1 MNLRRGEF
9 IPSLRPALVNA
20 IFLLIFPTVPTV
32 FREEEA
38 FAVVASASQ
47 RFAFAFVSRLD
58 EGGGGEEMKEDT
70 RMEFIRV

>member
-9 IPSLRPALVNA
+9 ILSLRPALVNA
-20 IFLLIFPTVPTV
+20 IFLLIFPTVPTVPTV

-58 EGGGGEEMKEDT
+58 EGGEGRK
-70 RMEFIRV
+70 

>member
-9 IPSLRPALVNA
+9 IPSLRTALVNA

-58 EGGGGEEMKEDT
+58 EGGGEEEMKEDT